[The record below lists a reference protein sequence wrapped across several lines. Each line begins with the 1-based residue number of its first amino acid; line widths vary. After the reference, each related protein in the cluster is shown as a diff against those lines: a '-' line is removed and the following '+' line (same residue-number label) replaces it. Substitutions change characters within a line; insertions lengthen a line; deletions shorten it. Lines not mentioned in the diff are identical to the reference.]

1 MNKNKIVKKIWFQ
14 IADMFNIWTSIQIET
29 PETLKSVEEFMNNTW
44 IVNSIGFLKNRIFW
58 EKITNNAINVISWT
72 ENKLLESWFTW
83 ERKEIPTKI
92 AVNLIENS
100 SLEDLKNLQDIWSN
114 MLANAVTWKV
124 EIKKSYIDILTQIT
138 EIEVIF
144 LNNIFEN
151 VENQKLINLDYDMR
165 NMWFSKS
172 YFTSFLN
179 LSDELYEIIVDNLVR
194 LNLIH
199 TWDWEKTNNK
209 DILYRSLH
217 MKRWII
223 MLTFLWYE
231 FIKAC
236 KYK

>member
-1 MNKNKIVKKIWFQ
+1 MNKNKIVKKIGFQ
-14 IADMFNIWTSIQIET
+14 IADMFNIGTSIQIET
-29 PETLKSVEEFMNNTW
+29 PETLKSVEEFMNNTG
-44 IVNSIGFLKNRIFW
+44 IVNSIGFLKNRIFG
-58 EKITNNAINVISWT
+58 EKITNNAINVISGT
-72 ENKLLESWFTW
+72 ENKLLESGFTG

-114 MLANAVTWKV
+114 MLANAVTGKV

-165 NMWFSKS
+165 NMGFSKS

-199 TWDWEKTNNK
+199 TGDGEKTNNK

-217 MKRWII
+217 MKRGII
-223 MLTFLWYE
+223 MLTFLGYE